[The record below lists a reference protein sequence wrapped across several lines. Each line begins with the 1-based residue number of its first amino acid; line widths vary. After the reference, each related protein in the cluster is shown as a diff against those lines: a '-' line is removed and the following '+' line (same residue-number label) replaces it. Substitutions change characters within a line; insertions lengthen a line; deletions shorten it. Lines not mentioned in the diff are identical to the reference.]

1 MYGKMTRPAL
11 CRLMAAVLVLC
22 IGGGAAR
29 GAERHYYRFG
39 VLPLQSP
46 TMLAGMFLP
55 LTDALE
61 KSLHRPVQFVT
72 APSFAAF
79 MRRVRR
85 REYDIIYLNP
95 LLYTRAHRW
104 GYRVIVKVAGEPFTG
119 ILVVRRDSPI
129 HRLDPRTLPKGLRI
143 GFPDPNAYAAT
154 VMTRQYMRSLGIS
167 VDRDFKVQYFG
178 SQDSALMAVY
188 YGLVGMAGTWLPS
201 LRSMP
206 ERVQRG
212 LRVIAET
219 PPQPQMPIAV
229 RDDMP
234 ARDVE
239 KIEYLLTHLTAS
251 TSGRAVLRHL
261 GFRQG
266 FVAASNRE
274 HDEVKP

>member
-1 MYGKMTRPAL
+1 MYQKVRLPRSVLRWLAAAAL
-11 CRLMAAVLVLC
+11 IAISSAA
-22 IGGGAAR
+22 AAR
-29 GAERHYYRFG
+29 QPHYYRFG

-55 LTDALE
+55 LTDALQQA
-61 KSLHRPVQFVT
+61 LHRPVQFVT
-72 APSFAAF
+72 APNFAAF

-95 LLYTRAHRW
+95 LLYTRARRW
-104 GYRVIVKVAGEPFTG
+104 GYHVIVKVAGEPFAG

-129 HRLDPRTLPKGLRI
+129 RALGGETLSPGLRI

-154 VMTRQYMRSLGIS
+154 IMTRQYMEARGIH
-167 VDRDFKVQYFG
+167 VNRDLKVKYFG

-188 YGLVGMAGTWLPS
+188 YGMVNMAGTWMPS

-206 ERVQRG
+206 QRVQQA
-212 LRVIAET
+212 LRVIAQT

-234 ARDVE
+234 ARE
-239 KIEYLLTHLTAS
+239 AGRIRNLLTHLTM
-251 TSGRAVLRHL
+251 TRSGRAVLRHL
-261 GFRQG
+261 GFKRG
-266 FVAASNRE
+266 FVVAHNNE
-274 HDEVKP
+274 YDGVKP